1 MQGSPN
7 LLAHHRNFFECIRT
21 GRRPNADIET
31 GHLSSSLCHLGNI
44 ATRVG
49 RTFKFDPKAEKVVG
63 DEEANK
69 LVSREYRA
77 GHWSV
82 PKGATA

>member
-1 MQGSPN
+1 MSGKPDG
-7 LLAHHRNFFECIRT
+7 LAHHRNFIECIRS
-21 GRRPNADIET
+21 GDRPNADIEI

-49 RTFKFDPKAEKVVG
+49 RVLHFDPKTEQLAG

-69 LVSREYRA
+69 LVRRAYREGYWA
-77 GHWSV
+77 V
-82 PKGATA
+82 PADV